1 MGPPLDYWFQGLPT
15 SAVTAIAVTTAAT
28 TTTTRMKLRIT
39 RENTESNYHKH
50 FYLRELTCYLIR
62 HKGGLP
68 LKSTF
73 YNYMNTCHQ
82 PDPYRI

>member
-39 RENTESNYHKH
+39 RENTVQLPQTFLFEGT
-50 FYLRELTCYLIR
+50 YLLSHTPQRWA
-62 HKGGLP
+62 P
-68 LKSTF
+68 LKF
-73 YNYMNTCHQ
+73 YFL
-82 PDPYRI
+82 